1 MTRATLARCAAF
13 LTVPAMMVGCS
24 EPTAEMVGGEPP
36 PRPAELARLDMFVGS
51 WEGTA
56 EMMMPGADEAMTST
70 GKNEATW
77 ELDKR
82 FLVSKLNLDMG
93 EHGTMEGLEV
103 WTWDNKAKTYR
114 TWWFSS
120 MGDAAQATARYDE
133 ESGEWHTSGVGTNP
147 MTGKTGYGQG
157 TIKMTDDNS
166 MEWTWK
172 EWDNML
178 HFGSPMTMK
187 GKSTKK

>member
-1 MTRATLARCAAF
+1 MNHKSTILIVDDQLSAREVLRGL
-13 LTVPAMMVGCS
+13 LTEQGYNLTFA
-24 EPTAEMVGGEPP
+24 
-36 PRPAELARLDMFVGS
+36 GS
-51 WEGTA
+51 G
-56 EMMMPGADEAMTST
+56 DEALH
-70 GKNEATW
+70 KAV
-77 ELDKR
+77 ELRQDR
-82 FLVSKLNLDMG
+82 IWLDVLMRG
-93 EHGTMEGLEV
+93 MEGLEV
-103 WTWDNKAKTYR
+103 WNWDNKAKTYR

-120 MGDAAQATARYDE
+120 MGDAGQGTARYDE